1 MNFKFDE
8 DEQKVLDI
16 IHEFGVNE
24 VAPLAAEIDEQE
36 RFPEENRK
44 RLAELGM
51 MGICYPK
58 EYGGAGHSYLAYI
71 AVIEELA
78 KHCST
83 TSVMLSGHHSLGAF
97 PIAEFGNEEQK
108 QKYLV
113 PLLKGEKLGA
123 FGVTEPAAGSDAGN
137 QQTTAVDKGDYWLL
151 NGTKCFITN
160 GYYADTYFITA
171 TTGMFE
177 KKGRMAKEISAF
189 IVEKG
194 TPGFT
199 FGTKEKKMGI
209 KGSAT
214 YELVFQDCKI
224 PKENLLGE
232 RGKGFKMALMTLDG
246 GRIGVAAQAL
256 GIAQGA
262 IDHCKKY
269 VTEHMNGDKR
279 ISQYQFTQFELADM
293 QARVDAARLL
303 VYRAAQAKQDHEPFS
318 PLAAMGK
325 LYAAEAATN
334 VTRRCVQLAGF
345 DGYSRDYPF
354 ERLMRDAKITE
365 IYEGTSEVQK
375 IVISASMGIN

>member
-1 MNFKFDE
+1 MNFKFSD
-8 DEQKVLDI
+8 DDQKVINL

-24 VAPLAAEIDEQE
+24 VALLASEIDEQE
-36 RFPEENRK
+36 RFPIENRN

-58 EYGGAGHSYLAYI
+58 EYGGGGHSYLAYI
-71 AVIEELA
+71 AAIEELA

-83 TSVMLSGHHSLGAF
+83 TSVMLSDHHSLGCF
-97 PIAEFGNEEQK
+97 PIAEFGTEEQK
-108 QKYLV
+108 QKYLI

-123 FGVTEPAAGSDAGN
+123 FAVTEPFAGSDLGN
-137 QQTTAVDKGDYWLL
+137 QQTKAVDMGDYWLL
-151 NGTKCFITN
+151 NGSKIFITN
-160 GYYADTYFITA
+160 GFYADTYFVTA
-171 TTGMFE
+171 VTDRS
-177 KKGRMAKEISAF
+177 KGSRGISGF

-194 TPGFT
+194 TPGFS

-209 KGSAT
+209 RGSAT
-214 YELVFQDCKI
+214 YELIFQDCKI

-232 RGKGFKMALMTLDG
+232 QGKGFKMALITLDG

-256 GIAQGA
+256 GIAQSA

-269 VTEHMNGDKR
+269 VTEHTHGEKK

-318 PLAAMGK
+318 HYAAMGK

-334 VTRRCVQLAGF
+334 VTRRCVQLAGY

-375 IVISASMGIN
+375 MVISSWMGIK

>member
-1 MNFKFDE
+1 MNFKFTNE
-8 DEQKVLDI
+8 EQKLIERVR
-16 IHEFGVNE
+16 EFGLKE
-24 VAPLAAEIDEQE
+24 VAPLASAIDEEE

-44 RLAELGM
+44 RLAEMGL

-58 EYGGAGHSYLAYI
+58 EYGGGGYSYLAYI

-83 TSVMLSGHHSLGAF
+83 TSVMLSDHHSLGSF
-97 PIAEFGNEEQK
+97 PLFEFGTEDQK

-123 FGVTEPAAGSDAGN
+123 FAVTEPMAGSDLGN
-137 QQTTAVDKGDYWLL
+137 QQTTAVDMGDYWLL
-151 NGTKCFITN
+151 NGTKIFITN
-160 GYYADTYFITA
+160 GFYADTYFVTA
-171 TTGMFE
+171 MTDKSQRNRG
-177 KKGRMAKEISAF
+177 ISAF

-199 FGTKEKKMGI
+199 FGTKEKKLGI
-209 KGSAT
+209 RGSAT
-214 YELVFQDCKI
+214 YELIFQNCKI
-224 PKENLLGE
+224 PTENLLGE
-232 RGKGFKMALMTLDG
+232 LGKGFKMALITLDG

-269 VTEHMNGDKR
+269 VTEHMQGDKR

-293 QARVDAARLL
+293 QTRVDAARLL
-303 VYRAAQAKQDHEPFS
+303 VYRAAQAKQDHEKFS
-318 PLAAMGK
+318 HLAAMAK

-334 VTRRCVQLAGF
+334 VTRRCSQLAGY
-345 DGYSRDYPF
+345 DGYSRNFPF
-354 ERLMRDAKITE
+354 ERLMRDSKITE

-375 IVISASMGIN
+375 MVISSWMNIK

>member
-1 MNFKFDE
+1 MNFKFSD
-8 DEQKVLDI
+8 DDQKVINL
-16 IHEFGVNE
+16 IHEFAVNE

-36 RFPEENRK
+36 RFPIENRN

-58 EYGGAGHSYLAYI
+58 EYGGGGHSYLAYI

-83 TSVMLSGHHSLGAF
+83 TSVMLSDHHSLGCF
-97 PIAEFGNEEQK
+97 PIAEFGTEEQK

-123 FGVTEPAAGSDAGN
+123 FAVTEPFAGSDLGN
-137 QQTTAVDKGDYWLL
+137 QQTKAVDMGDHWLL
-151 NGTKCFITN
+151 NGSKIFITN
-160 GYYADTYFITA
+160 GFYADTYFVTA
-171 TTGMFE
+171 VTDRS
-177 KKGRMAKEISAF
+177 KGSRGISGF

-194 TPGFT
+194 TPGFS

-209 KGSAT
+209 RGSAT
-214 YELVFQDCKI
+214 YELIFQDCKI

-232 RGKGFKMALMTLDG
+232 EGKGFKMALTTLDG

-262 IDHCKKY
+262 IDYCKKY
-269 VTEHMNGDKR
+269 VTEHMHGERK

-318 PLAAMGK
+318 HYAAMGK

-334 VTRRCVQLAGF
+334 VTRRCVQLVGY
-345 DGYSRDYPF
+345 DGYSRNYPF

-375 IVISASMGIN
+375 MVISSWMGIK

>member
-1 MNFKFDE
+1 MNFNFSE
-8 DEQKVLDI
+8 EEQNVIDL

-24 VAPLAAEIDEQE
+24 AAPMAAEIDEQE
-36 RFPEENRK
+36 RFPMEHRNRLK
-44 RLAELGM
+44 ELGM

-58 EYGGAGHSYLAYI
+58 EYGGGGHSYLAYI

-83 TSVMLSGHHSLGAF
+83 TSVMLSDHHSLGSW
-97 PIAEFGNEEQK
+97 PIAEFGTEEQK
-108 QKYLV
+108 EKYLV

-123 FGVTEPAAGSDAGN
+123 FAVTEPSAGSDLGN
-137 QQTTAVDKGDYWLL
+137 QQTSAVDKGDYWLI
-151 NGTKCFITN
+151 NGSKIFITN

-171 TTGMFE
+171 MTDKSQKSRG
-177 KKGRMAKEISAF
+177 ISGF

-194 TPGFT
+194 TPGFS

-209 KGSAT
+209 RGSAT
-214 YELVFQDCKI
+214 YELVFEDCKI

-232 RGKGFKMALMTLDG
+232 IGKGFKIALGALDG

-256 GIAQGA
+256 GIAQSA
-262 IDHCKKY
+262 IDHCVKY
-269 VTEHMNGDKR
+269 VTENTRDEKR

-303 VYRAAQAKQDHEPFS
+303 VYRAAQAKQEHEPYS
-318 PLAAMGK
+318 HLAAMGK

-334 VTRRCVQLAGF
+334 VTRRCMQLV
-345 DGYSRDYPF
+345 GYEGYTRDLPF

-365 IYEGTSEVQK
+365 IYEGTSEVQRM
-375 IVISASMGIN
+375 VISSWMGIK

>member
-8 DEQKVLDI
+8 DEKKMLDI

-24 VAPLAAEIDEQE
+24 VALLAAEIDEQE
-36 RFPEENRK
+36 RFPMELRNR
-44 RLAELGM
+44 LTELGM

-58 EYGGAGHSYLAYI
+58 EYGGGGHSYLAYI

-113 PLLKGEKLGA
+113 PLLTGEKLGA

-137 QQTTAVDKGDYWLL
+137 QQTTAIDKGDYWLL
-151 NGTKCFITN
+151 NGTKVFITN

-171 TTGMFE
+171 TTGMVE

-199 FGTKEKKMGI
+199 FGTKE
-209 KGSAT
+209 
-214 YELVFQDCKI
+214 
-224 PKENLLGE
+224 
-232 RGKGFKMALMTLDG
+232 
-246 GRIGVAAQAL
+246 
-256 GIAQGA
+256 
-262 IDHCKKY
+262 
-269 VTEHMNGDKR
+269 NGYKR
-279 ISQYQFTQFELADM
+279 FCYL
-293 QARVDAARLL
+293 
-303 VYRAAQAKQDHEPFS
+303 
-318 PLAAMGK
+318 
-325 LYAAEAATN
+325 
-334 VTRRCVQLAGF
+334 
-345 DGYSRDYPF
+345 
-354 ERLMRDAKITE
+354 
-365 IYEGTSEVQK
+365 
-375 IVISASMGIN
+375 

>member
-1 MNFKFDE
+1 MNFKFTNE
-8 DEQKVLDI
+8 EQKLIERVR
-16 IHEFGVNE
+16 EFGLKE
-24 VAPLAAEIDEQE
+24 VAPLASAIDEEE
-36 RFPEENRK
+36 RFPEENRR
-44 RLAELGM
+44 RLAEMGL

-58 EYGGAGHSYLAYI
+58 EYGGGGYSYLAYI

-83 TSVMLSGHHSLGAF
+83 TSVMLSDHHSLGSF
-97 PIAEFGNEEQK
+97 PLFEFGTEDQK

-123 FGVTEPAAGSDAGN
+123 FAVTEPMAGSDLGN
-137 QQTTAVDKGDYWLL
+137 QQTTAVDMGDYWLL
-151 NGTKCFITN
+151 NGTKIFITN
-160 GYYADTYFITA
+160 GFYADTYFVTA
-171 TTGMFE
+171 MTDKSQRNRG
-177 KKGRMAKEISAF
+177 ISAF

-199 FGTKEKKMGI
+199 FGTKEKKLGI
-209 KGSAT
+209 RGSAT
-214 YELVFQDCKI
+214 YELIFQNCKI

-232 RGKGFKMALMTLDG
+232 LGKGFKMALITLDG

-269 VTEHMNGDKR
+269 VTEHMQGDKR

-293 QARVDAARLL
+293 QTRVDAARLL
-303 VYRAAQAKQDHEPFS
+303 VYRAAQAKQDHEKFS
-318 PLAAMGK
+318 HLAAMAK

-334 VTRRCVQLAGF
+334 VTRRCSQLAGY
-345 DGYSRDYPF
+345 DGYSRNFPF
-354 ERLMRDAKITE
+354 ERLMRDSKITE

-375 IVISASMGIN
+375 MVISSWMNIK